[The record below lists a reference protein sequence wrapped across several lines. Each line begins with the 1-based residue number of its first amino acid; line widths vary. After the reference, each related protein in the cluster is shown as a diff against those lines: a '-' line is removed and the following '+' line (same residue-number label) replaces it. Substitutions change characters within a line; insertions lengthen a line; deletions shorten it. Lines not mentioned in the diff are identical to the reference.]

1 MNRFV
6 WLILTLA
13 LTLAACHAADKPE
26 NQQSSTQA
34 DPATSYSGNVSIQ
47 VQESY
52 IIFPT
57 FKELVAAADVII
69 LGQPTGSKGVVNT
82 ARNINDISQ
91 PDAGIFS
98 IGQVYQV
105 QVERYLKGDGPQSI
119 SVIQNQGI
127 FTLESLGLT
136 ADEVTASDIEQVRQL
151 FAVLPLTIGRQ
162 YIFFLSAADFAYGE
176 LPKEGTFGLSGG
188 LPWRFHVASP
198 DCVYTEDTEAEIA
211 RYYPPQTL
219 DDFLGLI
226 QDPGSISGVPYPA
239 PGILQECP
247 PKVLRPYP

>member
-1 MNRFV
+1 MWAV
-6 WLILTLA
+6 ISLL
-13 LTLAACHAADKPE
+13 LAACHASDNPE
-26 NQQSSTQA
+26 NQQSSTPA
-34 DPATSYSGNVSIQ
+34 DPTTISSGNISIQ

-57 FKELVAAADVII
+57 FKELVSAADVII

-119 SVIQNQGI
+119 LVIQNQGYLS
-127 FTLESLGLT
+127 LESLGLT
-136 ADEVTASDIEQVRQL
+136 ADEVTASDIERARQS

-162 YIFFLSAADFAYGE
+162 YIFFLSTADFAYGE
-176 LPKEGTFGLSGG
+176 LPKEGTFAAGG
-188 LPWRFHVASP
+188 LPWRFHVASL

-219 DDFLGLI
+219 DDFLELI
-226 QDPGSISGVPYPA
+226 ENPASISGVPYPA
-239 PGILQECP
+239 PDTLQVCP

>member
-1 MNRFV
+1 MCA
-6 WLILTLA
+6 LA
-13 LTLAACHAADKPE
+13 LLSCRAAVNDTGSQTLPQASQKLD
-26 NQQSSTQA
+26 TQ
-34 DPATSYSGNVSIQ
+34 TSYVIYTS
-47 VQESY
+47 
-52 IIFPT
+52 FA
-57 FKELVAAADVII
+57 ELVSAADVII

-127 FTLESLGLT
+127 FSLESLGLT
-136 ADEVTASDIEQVRQL
+136 ADEVTASEIEQARRS

-162 YIFFLSAADFAYGE
+162 YIFFVSAADFAYGE
-176 LPKEGTFGLSGG
+176 LPKEGTFAAGG

-219 DDFLGLI
+219 DDFLELI
-226 QDPGSISGVPYPA
+226 ENPGSISGVPSPA
-239 PGILQECP
+239 PNTIQECP
-247 PKVLRPYP
+247 PKVVRPYP